1 MADPRWWMPNITSQT
16 FLATRL
22 SSVDPA
28 ASNLAVGRLAF
39 QCNNI
44 HVPCGD
50 RLRADKASIFA

>member
-1 MADPRWWMPNITSQT
+1 MADPRWWMPNITNQT

-28 ASNLAVGRLAF
+28 TSNLAVGRLAF

-44 HVPCGD
+44 PRGD